1 MKTKKRAR
9 LRWKIKTEPQ
19 QKSQI
24 YTQIHEKNIYTN
36 LQQMKI
42 ISEYGQCN
50 GEQIKRLRSI
60 LVNCCI
66 FYSLLF
72 SVECVVYFI
81 NCRIRA
87 IEKESETVEGKGGTT
102 RIKKTTTTTAAAIAT
117 EIFARTTT
125 FIRSSVRSICKVA

>member
-1 MKTKKRAR
+1 
-9 LRWKIKTEPQ
+9 
-19 QKSQI
+19 
-24 YTQIHEKNIYTN
+24 
-36 LQQMKI
+36 MKI

-50 GEQIKRLRSI
+50 GEQIMRLRSI

-102 RIKKTTTTTAAAIAT
+102 RIKKQQQAISI